1 MGAIA
6 VLVLREKKKLDLQR
20 KRGRESKR
28 MEGTDRIGL
37 YDNGLYRATVGPKLS
52 CKVLGL

>member
-6 VLVLREKKKLDLQR
+6 VLGLREMKKLDLR
-20 KRGRESKR
+20 RNRENKI
-28 MEGTDRIGL
+28 MEGTDRTGL

-52 CKVLGL
+52 CKILGL